1 MKNLLLKPELIFS
14 KIFSLATLGYLFLLL
29 VPVIWWFSYKYLY
42 LLIGTIPILLINI
55 LSDYPTQRNLVHHY
69 SVAIV
74 PFLFLVIIKT
84 LASGKG
90 WFKNYQNILIW
101 SIVCFLA
108 LAKFGYFGS
117 IYLESLDTWQAT
129 RQALKQINTNGG
141 VLTTSDIAPHLT
153 HRTLLQLTTQDSLSM
168 DLNKFDYVLL
178 NQHHP
183 GWASSPEIANSL
195 ISKLK
200 QTPGFEMK
208 SFQDEVFLFTKTKS
222 VP

>member
-1 MKNLLLKPELIFS
+1 MTLSLIYFR
-14 KIFSLATLGYLFLLL
+14 T
-29 VPVIWWFSYKYLY
+29 
-42 LLIGTIPILLINI
+42 
-55 LSDYPTQRNLVHHY
+55 
-69 SVAIV
+69 AI
-74 PFLFLVIIKT
+74 
-84 LASGKG
+84 
-90 WFKNYQNILIW
+90 
-101 SIVCFLA
+101 
-108 LAKFGYFGS
+108 
-117 IYLESLDTWQAT
+117 
-129 RQALKQINTNGG
+129 
-141 VLTTSDIAPHLT
+141 
-153 HRTLLQLTTQDSLSM
+153 SM